1 MKQLILGGVKSG
13 KSLFAEQQ
21 VVDWEKVNTGEVI
34 YIATAE
40 SHDDEFS
47 DRIARHRSQRPAHWR
62 TIEEPIKIS
71 EILGQVSGQGKCVL
85 LECLTLWMSNLLLD
99 EDKLA
104 ARVEQFCK
112 AFERYDG
119 EIIVVSN
126 ETGLGIMP
134 DNAMARRFG
143 DELGVLQQRLAS
155 LSDEVVMVVAGLPQR
170 LKTSK

>member
-1 MKQLILGGVKSG
+1 
-13 KSLFAEQQ
+13 
-21 VVDWEKVNTGEVI
+21 
-34 YIATAE
+34 
-40 SHDDEFS
+40 
-47 DRIARHRSQRPAHWR
+47 
-62 TIEEPIKIS
+62 
-71 EILGQVSGQGKCVL
+71 
-85 LECLTLWMSNLLLD
+85 MSNLLLD

-104 ARVEQFCK
+104 ARVEQFCM

-119 EIIVVSN
+119 DIIVVSN